1 MSISPELQGL
11 ASLAIATKL
20 ESLPDQLVR
29 ELKYLVLDSIGCAL
43 AGIRTDPGR
52 MFIDLGKTLGGAPES
67 SLIGVGCK
75 VSCVNAA
82 MVNGQLINMI
92 DYDALMPGHH
102 TPPYIIAPSLA
113 MAERE
118 QASGADFLFSIAVG
132 SEIAGRVGNAVS
144 EGFSF
149 QGADGT
155 IFTWSERWG
164 HAFCNFGVAAAVGR
178 LLKLDTDKLVNAMGL
193 SGHLCQVPTWRRFTF
208 SEHRSMAKYGV
219 PGWQNTG
226 GVIAALL
233 AQMGYMGDT
242 TVFDEKEGF
251 WKYTGYEAWNP
262 ENILKDIGSTW
273 IMQRI
278 NYKPYPCC
286 RMTHSAIDGA
296 LELRS
301 SIRNPFNEIESIQ
314 ISVSRMVKDMVGM
327 PFSIGENPQV
337 SAQFSIPY
345 TVSAALLHGDLFLES
360 FEDVR
365 IRDESVLRLSQKI
378 EVIEDPSLAVND
390 IYHMTMLTR
399 LDDGQLLE
407 IKKDIPLGNPRNPLG
422 LEQVKTKFSKCV
434 SYSGLPF
441 GSHRLE
447 SLIES
452 IENLEELN
460 DVSDLAQKLS
470 LPNKP

>member
-52 MFIDLGKTLGGAPES
+52 MFIDLGKTLGGTSES
-67 SLIGVGCK
+67 SLIGGGCK

-118 QASGADFLFSIAVG
+118 QASGADFLVSIAVG

-164 HAFCNFGVAAAVGR
+164 HAFCNFGVAAAVGK

-242 TVFDEKEGF
+242 TVFDDKEGF
-251 WKYTGYEAWNP
+251 WKYAGYEAWNP

-286 RMTHSAIDGA
+286 RMFQSELDCVLKIVEENKLNPEEIEAVNIYGHPA
-296 LELRS
+296 LEAPLFTNREITNIVDIQFNASYIIAMAVNGVTKGVEWQDLETARS
-301 SIRNPFNEIESIQ
+301 PLILAFAEKVSCQSYPEYGQKQMSIVEVVARNHVFREEKPFSELTKLTEKDVIEKYRHNASGILSHDKIEDSINTILELEKVNNIRNL
-314 ISVSRMVKDMVGM
+314 VS
-327 PFSIGENPQV
+327 QV
-337 SAQFSIPY
+337 
-345 TVSAALLHGDLFLES
+345 T
-360 FEDVR
+360 
-365 IRDESVLRLSQKI
+365 
-378 EVIEDPSLAVND
+378 
-390 IYHMTMLTR
+390 
-399 LDDGQLLE
+399 GQG
-407 IKKDIPLGNPRNPLG
+407 K
-422 LEQVKTKFSKCV
+422 
-434 SYSGLPF
+434 
-441 GSHRLE
+441 
-447 SLIES
+447 
-452 IENLEELN
+452 
-460 DVSDLAQKLS
+460 
-470 LPNKP
+470 